1 MVARQKVVIAT
12 IMLVLSMRQ
21 RCIHKNKRKRKVWVR
36 EWIKNRDRHGAYHQ
50 LMQEL
55 PLDTTS
61 YCNFVRMNA
70 TTFEELLGRVAPLIG
85 HKDTVM
91 CKAISPG
98 ERLQNGNLIQCL
110 LA

>member
-21 RCIHKNKRKRKVWVR
+21 RRIRKNRRKRKVWVR

-55 PLDTTS
+55 ALDTTS

-85 HKDTVM
+85 RKDTVM
-91 CKAISPG
+91 RKAISPG
-98 ERLQNGNLIQCL
+98 ERLALTLCF
-110 LA
+110 LATGT